1 MSRLV
6 GIDEFLAKTPS
17 LGPLESVSG
26 RTEFQSH
33 EAADLDVKFLLALL
47 RQGHRVARTLCVPD
61 FVACGGADGV
71 EFVPRR
77 CSPKGL
83 VFRARAGVLVT
94 QLHSTPRLWIPD
106 DLADLLGRCE
116 RAGKRFVVLN
126 FGIYPSADLR
136 TGHANALIFDLQ
148 RRTIERYEPS
158 NQTNASFDRTL
169 SKLFTRELDGWRW
182 NGAHTSAGG
191 QEAADSFDGMCVTFS
206 LMYVLLRLL
215 NPDAPPSAVRRYIVH
230 HSRKTL
236 RDDILRLNRFAAD
249 TLRRYARGSLV
260 RRSSSASSPSFAQQ
274 LHTQRVSSH
283 DRVFVRRGAGSPD
296 ITSFARQWQR
306 LRVQSH
312 AVTLPRSA
320 VPTRGSAA
328 SPSHRPRRRGRSRSM
343 RTSRRVSRRATPRG
357 RRRTDPKRRPY
368 SRRGRFDASTM

>member
-77 CSPKGL
+77 CSPNGL

-106 DLADLLGRCE
+106 DLTDLLDRCE

-148 RRTIERYEPS
+148 RRSIERYEPS

-169 SKLFTRELDGWRW
+169 SKLFTRELDGWKW
-182 NGAHTSAGG
+182 NGARTSAGG

-230 HSRKTL
+230 HSRKSL

-260 RRSSSASSPSFAQQ
+260 RRSSSASSPSFAQE
-274 LHTQRVSSH
+274 LHAQRVTSH
-283 DRVFVRRGAGSPD
+283 DRVFVRRGAESSD
-296 ITSFARQWQR
+296 TSFARTWQR

-312 AVTLPRSA
+312 ALTLPRLA
-320 VPTRGSAA
+320 VPTRGRSA
-328 SPSHRPRRRGRSRSM
+328 SPASHARRRRRSRS
-343 RTSRRVSRRATPRG
+343 RRSSSRRATPRG
-357 RRRTDPKRRPY
+357 RRRTEPRRRPY
-368 SRRGRFDASTM
+368 SRRDRLAAPR